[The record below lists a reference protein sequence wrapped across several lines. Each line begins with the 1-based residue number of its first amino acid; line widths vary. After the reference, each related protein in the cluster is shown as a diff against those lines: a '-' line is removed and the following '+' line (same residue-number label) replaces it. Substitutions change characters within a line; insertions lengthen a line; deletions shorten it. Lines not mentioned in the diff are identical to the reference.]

1 MSSMAVDRVSYQTG
15 HHQPTAVFSLKY
27 GCDFVPL
34 LLLLTRSV
42 KSQDIHRGKAR
53 RDTSVRSTH
62 QDMAHAKVS
71 KQTGI
76 SKCTVDATFKQ

>member
-34 LLLLTRSV
+34 LLLLLLTRNV

-76 SKCTVDATFKQ
+76 